1 MRRTPTLRRLASPL
15 ALAAVLA
22 LSGCAVAPP
31 AGPMVLV
38 MPGPGKSLAAF
49 DADDARCRQAASQAV
64 SRQPAIA
71 GPDARRS
78 GGLLGASGDAGAA
91 SMQRQYDLTYSQ
103 CTVAAGNTLPGYAS
117 GGSYAYPLYGYPY
130 PPPYAGYPLF

>member
-1 MRRTPTLRRLASPL
+1 
-15 ALAAVLA
+15 
-22 LSGCAVAPP
+22 
-31 AGPMVLV
+31 MVLV

-64 SRQPAIA
+64 SGRPAIA
-71 GPDARRS
+71 GPDAHGS
-78 GGLLGASGDAGAA
+78 AALFGAASGDPGAA
-91 SMQRQYDLTYSQ
+91 SMQPQYDLTYSQ
-103 CTVAAGNTLPGYAS
+103 CMVAAGNTLPGYAS